1 VARLKAKRKAKVT
14 RLKAK
19 RRKAEVARIKDE
31 G

>member
-1 VARLKAKRKAKVT
+1 VA

-19 RRKAEVARIKDE
+19 RRKAKVTRIKAKRRKAK